1 MDIEL
6 FYERLFKPS
15 RIDTFF
21 NNPIVK
27 EIKDGKFYYEPDKR
41 SLTHLYKIAPIFK
54 KYFSDKKI
62 QASIVYKQVMDIA
75 YYSPENPIEGYLAS
89 VKSIAGSIFKG
100 KEVKDALRSIKKNS
114 ELVNLADRLYRAVM
128 RELNNSDELVYELLD
143 KCIQINK
150 VGPNELLAVALGAKS
165 SYSAFLYADSIEGW
179 RAKWILDIIK
189 SDPSEKYE
197 QLVFNYCFT
206 GGYSF
211 PEFILQDVEQIEN
224 KADRWAKY
232 IFYDYQS
239 ILENLGTQNIIGL
252 GGSKILKDAFKYI
265 FPSTAETK
273 LFIDYV
279 LTTERIVTK
288 DLIKRIIMDNIGNAD
303 YPFIKKGVLNA

>member
-6 FYERLFKPS
+6 FYESLFKPS

-27 EIKDGKFYYEPDKR
+27 EIKDGEFYYEPDKR

-75 YYSPENPIEGYLAS
+75 YYSPENPIEGYLDSA
-89 VKSIAGSIFKG
+89 KSIAGRIFKG
-100 KEVKDALRSIKKNS
+100 KEVKGVIRAIKKNS
-114 ELVNLADRLYRAVM
+114 ELTNLADRLYRAVM

-165 SYSAFLYADSIEGW
+165 SYSAFLYADSIENW
-179 RAKWILDIIK
+179 RAKWILDIIQY
-189 SDPSEKYE
+189 DMSEKWE

-206 GGYSF
+206 GGNSF
-211 PEFILQDVEQIEN
+211 PEFILEDVEQIEK
-224 KADRWAKY
+224 KADRWADDISYEYKLIIKY
-232 IFYDYQS
+232 LD
-239 ILENLGTQNIIGL
+239 TKNIIGL
-252 GGSKILKDAFKYI
+252 GGSKILKDAFEDAT
-265 FPSTAETK
+265 FATSETK
-273 LFIDYV
+273 LFIDRV
-279 LTTERIVTK
+279 LTTERKVNEA
-288 DLIKRIIMDNIGNAD
+288 LIKRIIMDNIGNAD
-303 YPFIKKGVLNA
+303 YPFIKKGVLKA